1 MKFSI
6 NSLTQKLSQFI
17 ITLRSKKLA
26 KELLNLTDKQL
37 KDLGLNRYV
46 VAQQL
51 AKRDLTMPNFNKI
64 NVVTATAHQVVN
76 VSVEQSA
83 NDDAILSAA

>member
-1 MKFSI
+1 MKFPI

-51 AKRDLTMPNFNKI
+51 AKRDLTMLNFNKI
-64 NVVTATAHQVVN
+64 NVVTATTHQVVN